1 MTESTDSI
9 NTLIDSISDRLNILE
24 LIVSPT
30 TLDASVR
37 VPADNPSA
45 TIVGGLKDAQGNL
58 KKELQK
64 QLSLASFIQ
73 LYDSMEP
80 LFTTRQLMPGTLPRN
95 ISNSTLKEM
104 VLAADAD
111 LTEMAD
117 HLSAIDSLK
126 NLIDIPS
133 LSELPRLQ
141 PQLSA
146 VESDLNQDVDRIT
159 RMHNQFT
166 TVLAE
171 YNEFNMAVSQL
182 FLQYHYILAE
192 LEQKLSVAN

>member
-9 NTLIDSISDRLNILE
+9 NTLVDSISDRLNILE

-45 TIVGGLKDAQGNL
+45 TIVGGLKDAQSNL

-171 YNEFNMAVSQL
+171 YNEFASNKYDIQQC
-182 FLQYHYILAE
+182 FCNPY
-192 LEQKLSVAN
+192 

>member
-45 TIVGGLKDAQGNL
+45 TIVGGLKDAQSNL

-166 TVLAE
+166 T
-171 YNEFNMAVSQL
+171 NMAVSQL

>member
-24 LIVSPT
+24 PIVSPT

-73 LYDSMEP
+73 LCMCIWVFSC
-80 LFTTRQLMPGTLPRN
+80 TTSG
-95 ISNSTLKEM
+95 K
-104 VLAADAD
+104 A
-111 LTEMAD
+111 
-117 HLSAIDSLK
+117 
-126 NLIDIPS
+126 
-133 LSELPRLQ
+133 
-141 PQLSA
+141 
-146 VESDLNQDVDRIT
+146 
-159 RMHNQFT
+159 F
-166 TVLAE
+166 
-171 YNEFNMAVSQL
+171 
-182 FLQYHYILAE
+182 
-192 LEQKLSVAN
+192 

>member
-45 TIVGGLKDAQGNL
+45 TIVGGLKDAQSNL

>member
-24 LIVSPT
+24 PIVSPT

>member
-9 NTLIDSISDRLNILE
+9 NTLVDSISDRLNILE

-45 TIVGGLKDAQGNL
+45 TIVGGLKDAQSNL